1 MPLRMPSKAVVMQQ
15 ASFLGIE
22 HLKTEWCKSHR
33 KKKSNNLQNY
43 YSPNSVI

>member
-22 HLKTEWCKSHR
+22 HLKTEWGKSHR
-33 KKKSNNLQNY
+33 KKK
-43 YSPNSVI
+43 